1 MTTKKLSPSSFLPLC
16 LLLPLYLFLS
26 EMITTCSSSTSSAS
40 SLSYENQFI
49 YAGET
54 YYNDY
59 AQAWRLLGFY
69 VDCNAPYNNN
79 NECDWGNDGHG
90 DDDNDNDD
98 ENGEQQPPCQRFLL
112 WAAVSIIHL
121 PFSSS
126 SRTRTHLPAIVFCI
140 LKLKITVVTL

>member
-1 MTTKKLSPSSFLPLC
+1 
-16 LLLPLYLFLS
+16 
-26 EMITTCSSSTSSAS
+26 MIATCSSSTSSAS

-79 NECDWGNDGHG
+79 NECDWGND
-90 DDDNDNDD
+90 DNDNAD
-98 ENGEQQPPCQRFLL
+98 ENGEQQQPCQRFLL
-112 WAAVSIIHL
+112 WAAVSSVHL
-121 PFSSS
+121 PFSFSFSSS
-126 SRTRTHLPAIVFCI
+126 SRTRTHYLSAIVFCI
-140 LKLKITVVTL
+140 LKLKIAVVTL